1 MSQGTR
7 PVFPIL
13 NVQGRQANFGV
24 VSRTRTVDF
33 VDYPQRTAHISPV
46 VIPVNTSGTAYQM
59 TVQQVQSNSVILF
72 ATGGSGS
79 ASSTFILPSAQQ
91 LIQAFQGVQVG
102 HTIRLNVV
110 NKGPVDASIFSSPG
124 NGQVVGI
131 GTGGPTG
138 IVSVLPYLQGISV
151 APLGLTVLASA
162 ITGSAQQTVGSG
174 GGTITVGKR
183 AIDIE
188 FVSISPNPQASGS
201 QDQFVS
207 INSTGSSCCLLNTS
221 SVKLQINYI

>member
-1 MSQGTR
+1 MSLGTR

-13 NVQGRQANFGV
+13 NAQGRQANFGV
-24 VSRTRTVDF
+24 VSRTNRVDF
-33 VDYPQRTAHISPV
+33 VDYPQRTQHISSV

-59 TVQQVQSNSVILF
+59 TVQQVQSNSVILY

-91 LIQAFQGVQVG
+91 LLQAFQGVQVG

-110 NKGPVDASIFSSPG
+110 NKGPVDASIFAAPG
-124 NGQVVGI
+124 NGQVSAAFGA
-131 GTGGPTG
+131 TGGPTG
-138 IVSVLPYLQGISV
+138 IAGTLPYLQGVNV
-151 APLGLTVLASA
+151 APVGLSVLTTS
-162 ITGSAQQTVGSG
+162 ITGNGSQTVGAG

-188 FVSISPNPQASGS
+188 FVSISPNPQTSP
-201 QDQFVS
+201 VS
-207 INSTGSSCCLLNTS
+207 EFLQLGATGA
-221 SVKLQINYI
+221 YIVY